1 MREVVHEYGVKLDW
15 MDNFVQQMDGHMNRQ
30 FMMIPDDI
38 HTGTRYICPISENI
52 TAFVVD
58 VEYHQDVLY
67 KIRNTDTDFV
77 CMHFNLTEGQ
87 GTVKLHDHSIPSSRW
102 TYNIVI
108 MDAILEQDY
117 QVKAGS
123 KSYLL
128 HIFIKKDT
136 VRNFIS
142 ALPKH
147 GALLDTIFNPSKHT
161 FIKFDNMTPQSWWL
175 MNELRKIPIGGP
187 LFDLFCAGTV
197 YSLLAEY
204 IEKMKQAEIIIQK
217 VVDED
222 ISNIFKSQAYL
233 IAHMKHTFPG
243 IPFLAEQACM
253 SPTKYK
259 NIFKLLTTHTP
270 NSYFSTNKLIG
281 AKEMLEKGGHTI
293 SEVAHEFNF
302 PSPARLS
309 ELFKTQFGTIPKDYL
324 TRL

>member
-1 MREVVHEYGVKLDW
+1 MREVIHEYGVKLDW
-15 MDNFVQQMDGHMNRQ
+15 MEDFVKQMDGHLNGQ
-30 FMMIPDDI
+30 FMIIPDHI
-38 HTGTRYICPISENI
+38 HTGTRYICPINEHI

-58 VEYHQDVLY
+58 VEYHEDVLY
-67 KIRNTDTDFV
+67 KIRNSDTDFV

-87 GTVKLHDHSIPSSRW
+87 ATVMLNEGLTSIGRW

-108 MDAILEQDY
+108 MDAILEQNY
-117 QVKAGS
+117 MVKSGS

-128 HIFIKKDT
+128 HIFIKKDA

-142 ALPKH
+142 KLPKH

-161 FIKFDNMTPQSWWL
+161 FLKFDNMTPNSWWL
-175 MNELRKIPIGGP
+175 INELRKIPIGGS
-187 LFDLFCAGTV
+187 LFDVFCAGTV
-197 YSLLAEY
+197 YSLLSEY
-204 IEKMKQAEIIIQK
+204 IERMKHSEVIIQK

-222 ISNIFKSQAYL
+222 ISSIFKSQAYL
-233 IAHMKHTFPG
+233 IANMKNSFPG
-243 IPFLAEQACM
+243 ISYLAKQAFM

-270 NSYFSTNKLIG
+270 NSYFLTNKLIG

-302 PSPARLS
+302 ASPARLS
-309 ELFKTQFGTIPKDYL
+309 EVFKIQFGTVPKDYITWL
-324 TRL
+324 